1 MDKVYETYRNEMSGK
16 HFAYD
21 GDKSLFTIGSLP
33 SKKLQFMV
41 VLEDASSNRY
51 KFYIFYRL
59 KILIMCFFLTKYQ
72 YKSICLH
79 ENRTL
84 TYAYHIKCYN

>member
-33 SKKLQFMV
+33 SKKLQFIV

-51 KFYIFYRL
+51 KFYIF
-59 KILIMCFFLTKYQ
+59 FLTKYQ
-72 YKSICLH
+72 FKHSICLH
-79 ENRTL
+79 ENRIL
-84 TYAYHIKCYN
+84 TYALSHKMF